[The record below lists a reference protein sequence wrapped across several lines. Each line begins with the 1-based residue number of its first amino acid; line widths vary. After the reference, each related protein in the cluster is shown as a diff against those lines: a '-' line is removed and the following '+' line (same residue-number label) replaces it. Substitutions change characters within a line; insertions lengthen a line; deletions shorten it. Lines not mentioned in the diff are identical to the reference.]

1 MPSGLEGVVAA
12 DTILTHTDRELGM
25 LWVRGVAV
33 PQLAELH
40 GYEGTVALL
49 WDGFAGS
56 GPTRAAIGADL
67 AAGRLS
73 ALDDLA

>member
-12 DTILTHTDRELGM
+12 DTILSHADRELGM

-40 GYEGTVALL
+40 GYEGTVALCGT
-49 WDGFAGS
+49 DS
-56 GPTRAAIGADL
+56 PAAA
-67 AAGRLS
+67 
-73 ALDDLA
+73 